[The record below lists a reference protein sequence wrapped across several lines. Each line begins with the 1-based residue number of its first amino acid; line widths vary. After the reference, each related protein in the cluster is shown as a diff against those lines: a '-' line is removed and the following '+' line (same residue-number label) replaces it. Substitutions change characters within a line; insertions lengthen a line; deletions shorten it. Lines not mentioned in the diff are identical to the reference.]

1 MHAQRPAA
9 TTPVLPEDCP
19 AGEDIKAFVFGEFRL
34 DLAREQLLGPRGG
47 QILRRKTFATLRVLL
62 QAAPA
67 VVSLDQL
74 LDGVWGRHAISTSAV
89 PNVMVELRRALGDS
103 ALSPRYI
110 ETRHRRGYRI
120 IPLVRCEVGSRCAD
134 RNARGVPI
142 DAHPLLTVLDEIR
155 RTSLQMSP
163 RRQLDLLQ
171 RAASARG
178 LTFLALQA
186 QLALQAHGGA
196 LVETV
201 QAAPEEAAVSDLL

>member
-1 MHAQRPAA
+1 MHDQRPAA

-19 AGEDIKAFVFGEFRL
+19 AGEDVKAFAFGEFRL
-34 DLAREQLLGPRGG
+34 DLAREQLIGPRGG

-62 QAAPA
+62 HAAPA

-89 PNVMVELRRALGDS
+89 PNVMVELRHALCDS
-103 ALSPRYI
+103 AQSPRYI

-120 IPLVRCEVGSRCAD
+120 IPLVRREVSATLPP
-134 RNARGVPI
+134 ARVEM
-142 DAHPLLTVLDEIR
+142 HPLLRLLEDVR
-155 RTSLQMSP
+155 RTSVHASP
-163 RRQLDLLQ
+163 RRQLELLQ
-171 RAASARG
+171 GAASERG

-196 LVETV
+196 FVETV
-201 QAAPEEAAVSDLL
+201 LAAPEEAAVSDLL